1 MNPRKTAR
9 LGAAV
14 LNAAAMAVPASIPA
28 FAGLSR
34 GTSATGS
41 TIHAFEAPNR
51 AVLAVMERARRPRGD
66 RRRGLGNRKSAA
78 HGPG

>member
-14 LNAAAMAVPASIPA
+14 LNATAMAVPPSIPA

-41 TIHAFEAPNR
+41 TIHAFEAVNPG
-51 AVLAVMERARRPRGD
+51 VLPVMERARSRRGGPRT
-66 RRRGLGNRKSAA
+66 GLGNRKSAA
-78 HGPG
+78 HSPG

>member
-14 LNAAAMAVPASIPA
+14 LNATTMAVPPSIPA

-41 TIHAFEAPNR
+41 TIHAFEAVYPG
-51 AVLAVMERARRPRGD
+51 VLPDRERAGSRPDGPGHGRH
-66 RRRGLGNRKSAA
+66 NRKSAV
-78 HGPG
+78 HGLG